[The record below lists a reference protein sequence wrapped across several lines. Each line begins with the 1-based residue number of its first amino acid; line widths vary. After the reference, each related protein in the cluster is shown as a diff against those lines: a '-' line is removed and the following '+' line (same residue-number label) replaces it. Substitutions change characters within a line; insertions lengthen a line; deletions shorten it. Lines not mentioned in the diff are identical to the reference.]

1 MRSALLLLP
10 LLALSAGA
18 DPPAWRFK
26 AGDRHVYRCRASYDF
41 TQTRVKDGREVYC
54 SAPQVEEMTLQATVL
69 ATGDDGAARIEF
81 EVIAERIAT
90 TWADTGAEAE
100 WDSAKDKDVCPGL
113 ERYAAKMGHRFTAVI
128 GPDGAVRETKGAR
141 WPERSNLPA
150 KERASKA
157 ERSAAETTRDPTSAE
172 GWLQLIFGTT
182 PREEAAWERTFDLP
196 GAERFAFEPDG
207 SEKVGAAACTR
218 TAFETAEKKADG
230 TEVPKERRRRGHS
243 SFSRELGRMLEV
255 ELAGAEEAVR
265 YKPGKLGRIEW
276 TVELVKFTAAP
287 K

>member
-1 MRSALLLLP
+1 MRALLLLP
-10 LLALSAGA
+10 LLALPAAA
-18 DPPAWRFK
+18 DPPAWKFR
-26 AGDRHVYRCRASYDF
+26 AGERYVYRCRASYGF
-41 TQTRVKDGREVYC
+41 TQTRVKDGKEVFC

-69 ATGDDGAARIEF
+69 ATGDDGAARLEF
-81 EVIAERIAT
+81 EVVAERIAT

-100 WDSAKDKDVCPGL
+100 WDSAKDRDVCPGL
-113 ERYAAKMGHRFTAVI
+113 ERYAAKMGHKFTAVI

-157 ERSAAETTRDPTSAE
+157 ERSAAETTRDPTGAE

-182 PREEAAWERTFDLP
+182 PREEAGWERTFDLP
-196 GAERFAFEPDG
+196 EAERFVLKADG
-207 SEKVGAAACTR
+207 TERAGGAACLR
-218 TAFETAEKKADG
+218 TEIETAAKKADG
-230 TEVPKERRRRGHS
+230 TEMPKERRRRGSS
-243 SFSRELGRMLEV
+243 SFARELGRMMKV

-276 TVELVKFTAAP
+276 TVELAKFVAAP